1 MAGNRECR
9 RKSKVAARIRTAHKM
24 RHTQDRVRSSNTFQE
39 LQHRI
44 LGGTVT
50 TLQDLDPESTHS
62 GDDSGEDMTS
72 TCDGR
77 FYTRARV

>member
-1 MAGNRECR
+1 
-9 RKSKVAARIRTAHKM
+9 M
-24 RHTQDRVRSSNTFQE
+24 RHTQDRVTSNNMFQE
-39 LQHRI
+39 VEDRI
-44 LGGTVT
+44 LNGTVA

-77 FYTRARV
+77 FYMRARV